1 MFFPFICS
9 NFLSPSL
16 RAFGLSRTIRM
27 PSLLAQRRGFYK
39 WWSLQTY
46 VSLWAPSPLVH
57 VSVSS
62 SCFLFCLYMIIWG
75 IMISYP
81 ILCVSNQHIG
91 GYHGSH
97 GSKWIF
103 GLIPPSWISRSVT
116 FVLPAC
122 DLLSLI
128 MNTLFS
134 LWLSFTLHHFFFIC
148 LVPSF
153 VVTFEPNALRAFIPP
168 AASPHWVAHV

>member
-1 MFFPFICS
+1 
-9 NFLSPSL
+9 
-16 RAFGLSRTIRM
+16 
-27 PSLLAQRRGFYK
+27 
-39 WWSLQTY
+39 
-46 VSLWAPSPLVH
+46 
-57 VSVSS
+57 
-62 SCFLFCLYMIIWG
+62 
-75 IMISYP
+75 MISYP

-128 MNTLFS
+128 MNTLF
-134 LWLSFTLHHFFFIC
+134 FFVAFFYITPFFFHMPRAVFC
-148 LVPSF
+148 CDFRAKCSAGFHSTCSVTSLSSTRLNREAELFRENLQGPAKSWLLMPSHKRS
-153 VVTFEPNALRAFIPP
+153 VHSKKQKTTWTFKSI
-168 AASPHWVAHV
+168 